1 MQSLQKLKN
10 KKKGKNRNNILLLVN
25 NKLNTTKSLISRAL
39 IVSYINH
46 DEFVLVN
53 NLLREFDEIKEK
65 RKNSQN
71 AVEYTA

>member
-25 NKLNTTKSLISRAL
+25 NELNTTKSLISRAL

-65 RKNSQN
+65 IKNSQN
-71 AVEYTA
+71 AVEYTV

>member
-1 MQSLQKLKN
+1 M
-10 KKKGKNRNNILLLVN
+10 LLVN

-46 DEFVLVN
+46 DEFVLEN

-65 RKNSQN
+65 IKNSQN
-71 AVEYTA
+71 AVEYPVVKEKSWTKMLVLEKINKID

>member
-10 KKKGKNRNNILLLVN
+10 KKKGKNLNNILLLVN

-65 RKNSQN
+65 IKNSQN
-71 AVEYTA
+71 AVEYTV

>member
-1 MQSLQKLKN
+1 M
-10 KKKGKNRNNILLLVN
+10 LLVN

-65 RKNSQN
+65 IKNSQN
-71 AVEYTA
+71 AVEYTV

>member
-65 RKNSQN
+65 IKNSQN
-71 AVEYTA
+71 AVEYTV

>member
-71 AVEYTA
+71 AVEYTV